1 MGKVYVI
8 DSPNGLKIWRIR
20 DVLPEVRL
28 FEDGQVAEEHGLL
41 AVQLG
46 HIPEFQL
53 LEFESVPEAR
63 KYIEPLI
70 KEYVWYHVFTLS
82 YGYHDKYPQN
92 RNKRAEVQKIVSLD
106 QPEVLDVLVG

>member
-1 MGKVYVI
+1 MGKVYVV
-8 DSPNGLKIWRIR
+8 DSPKGLLIWRIR

-41 AVQLG
+41 AVRLEY
-46 HIPEFQL
+46 IPEFHL
-53 LEFESVPEAR
+53 LKFESVSEAM

-82 YGYHDKYPQN
+82 YGYNDKYPQN
-92 RNKRAEVQKIVSLD
+92 RNKRAKIQEIVPLDESEVRQ
-106 QPEVLDVLVG
+106 